1 MDVKSG
7 DAFWAV
13 KNGLMCAFPQL
24 KADVGCDVVVIG
36 GGITGS
42 LIADD
47 LGKNGLDVVVVE
59 QLDIAWGSS
68 AASTALLQ
76 YEIDTHMVDLARM
89 YGEFHAVAAYK
100 ACAEAITDLREL
112 ANELGDVDFDMQ
124 ESLYF
129 ASKRSDETALLEE
142 YDLRTKHGFDAQW
155 LDASSLKERFGI
167 KAPCAILTKLAAR
180 VDPYRM
186 ASKLFLRLAERGGRV
201 FDRTVIETI
210 EPSEDNV
217 TLRTPEGF
225 RIQTRHVVM
234 AAGYASQK
242 WLQQPVAKNRS
253 SYAFITDP
261 IEPSDLGLLA
271 STMVWESGR
280 PYLYM
285 RTTGEGRLLVGG
297 DDDDIDI
304 PARRDAR
311 VAAKTNS
318 LSKKVEKLF
327 PDLPM
332 RPVFSWGGTFA
343 ETEDGLP
350 FFGEHPQYGPRV
362 LFALAYGGN
371 GISYSMI
378 GADLLRANIEGRAHP
393 LAALFGFSRVASV
406 KRNGI

>member
-1 MDVKSG
+1 MDLKSG
-7 DAFWAV
+7 YPFWAV
-13 KNGLMCAFPQL
+13 KNGLMCRFPQL
-24 KADVGCDVVVIG
+24 KTDIRCDVVVVG
-36 GGITGS
+36 GGITGA

-47 LGKNGLDVVVVE
+47 LGKNGFDVVVVE
-59 QLDIAWGSS
+59 QRDIAWGSS

-100 ACAEAITDLREL
+100 ACADAIKDIRDL

-129 ASKRSDETALLEE
+129 ASNRGDKASLREE
-142 YDLRTKHGFDAQW
+142 FDLRVTHEFDAQW
-155 LDASSLKERFGI
+155 LGAPSLMERFGI

-186 ASKLFLRLAERGGRV
+186 ASKLLLRLADRGGRV
-201 FDRTVIETI
+201 FDRTRIDTI
-210 EPSEDNV
+210 ESAEDNV
-217 TLRTPEGF
+217 MLRTPEGS
-225 RIQTRHVVM
+225 RIHAGHAVI

-242 WLQQPVAKNRS
+242 WLKQSVARNRS

-261 IEPSDLGLLA
+261 IEKSDLGLLA
-271 STMVWESGR
+271 STMVWESAR
-280 PYLYM
+280 PYLYL
-285 RTTGEGRLLVGG
+285 RTTGDGRLLVGG

-304 PARRDAR
+304 PARRDRR
-311 VAAKTNS
+311 VKSKAKG
-318 LSKKVEKLF
+318 LGKKVNKLF

-332 RPVFSWGGTFA
+332 RPAFSWDGTFA
-343 ETEDGLP
+343 ETKDGLP
-350 FFGEHPQYGPRV
+350 FFGDHPQHGPNV

-378 GADLLRANIEGRAHP
+378 GADLLRANIEGRSHP
-393 LAALFGFSRVASV
+393 LAGLFGFSRVA
-406 KRNGI
+406 